1 MKRIAGVALMAA
13 VMSVS
18 LVAVATAHTVK
29 HDSTVTF
36 QVKKNGQD
44 ADTFEGKVNSD
55 RARCVADR
63 VVRIY
68 QVADGD
74 DVLVGQATTDTNGDY
89 STPTGPIAAGTYYAV
104 ATRKVLRRDEEH
116 KHVCKRAVS
125 SERVVA
131 GPVA

>member
-55 RARCVADR
+55 SGRCVADR

-68 QVADGD
+68 QVVDGN
-74 DVLVGQATTDTNGDY
+74 DVLVGEATTDANGDY
-89 STPTGPIAAGTYYAV
+89 STPTGAIAAGTYYAV
-104 ATRKVLRRDEEH
+104 VTRKVLRNDAEH
-116 KHVCKRAVS
+116 KHVCKRATS
-125 SERVVA
+125 NERAVA